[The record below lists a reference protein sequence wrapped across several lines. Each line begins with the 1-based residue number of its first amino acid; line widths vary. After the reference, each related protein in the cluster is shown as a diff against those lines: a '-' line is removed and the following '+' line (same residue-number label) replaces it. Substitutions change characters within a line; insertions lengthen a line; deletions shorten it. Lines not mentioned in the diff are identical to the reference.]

1 MYLRPSL
8 ISVLEDLIMKTDIQ
22 AMLDFAGDLTR
33 MKVRAMELG
42 LVETCHAMEPATQ
55 KVGWEIAD
63 VLAGKHPM
71 HRGFSASAEIV
82 KQARG
87 LSDES

>member
-1 MYLRPSL
+1 
-8 ISVLEDLIMKTDIQ
+8 MKTNIR
-22 AMLDFAGDLTR
+22 AMLDFAGELAR
-33 MKVRAMELG
+33 MKARAMELG
-42 LVETCHAMEPATQ
+42 LVETCHAMEPATK

-71 HRGFSASAEIV
+71 HRDYSAAQEIV

-87 LSDES
+87 WDDESETD